1 MSEHLAC
8 MIAPAIIAALA
19 VHAVLE
25 RFVIT
30 PYQELCRNLLAE
42 NRRLRDEAKQPRE
55 DDK

>member
-1 MSEHLAC
+1 MTEHLAC
-8 MIAPAIIAALA
+8 MIAPAIITAFA

-42 NRRLRDEAKQPRE
+42 NRRLRDEANQPRE
-55 DDK
+55 DDE

>member
-25 RFVIT
+25 RFVIS

-42 NRRLRDEAKQPRE
+42 NRRLRDEANQPRE
-55 DDK
+55 DDE